1 MASLALLACGIFFF
15 VLFSGPLA
23 VLFRHL
29 NFGSLALLFSL
40 FAMSAGVF
48 WCVSMPF
55 PVSAFGAFSIFC
67 GLYAL
72 LKH

>member
-1 MASLALLACGIFFF
+1 MMALICA

-23 VLFRHL
+23 VFFRHL
-29 NFGSLALLFSL
+29 NFGSLALLFAL

-48 WCVSMPF
+48 WCVAAPF
-55 PVSAFGAFSIFC
+55 PASAFGSISIVC